1 MKKIKR
7 LAGFCAAAVLALSMS
22 LGAFA
27 AESPSAEGIVIS
39 GKTSDAN
46 GNAVQ
51 VTLQEVTDATAKAK
65 LDDAD
70 YLKQIV
76 GDEYVEGMKVADM
89 KDVSVPDGTPMP
101 VTIEFEVNGVN
112 KNTKVVVLHY
122 NGTEWEK
129 IKVDAVDYRSV
140 TATFDSLSPVA
151 FILDKVDETASVGT
165 TSPKTGMSPLVVM
178 AAFGAVICVAGAAA
192 LTKKERA

>member
-7 LAGFCAAAVLALSMS
+7 LAGICAAAVLALSMS
-22 LGAFA
+22 LSAFA
-27 AESPSAEGIVIS
+27 DESPSAEGIVIS
-39 GKTSDAN
+39 GKTADAN
-46 GNAVQ
+46 GNTVQ
-51 VTLQEVTDATAKAK
+51 VTLEEVTDTAVKAM

-70 YLKQIV
+70 YLEQVI

-151 FILDKVDETASVGT
+151 FILDKVVTTASVGS
-165 TSPKTGMSPLVVM
+165 TSPKTGMSPLVLM
-178 AAFGAVICVAGAAA
+178 AAFGAVVCVAGAVV

>member
-7 LAGFCAAAVLALSMS
+7 LAGICAAAVLALSMS

-39 GKTSDAN
+39 GKTSDAD
-46 GNAVQ
+46 GNTVQ
-51 VTLQEVTDATAKAK
+51 VTLEEVTDTAAKAM

-70 YLKQIV
+70 YLKQII
-76 GDEYVEGMKVADM
+76 GDEYIEGMKVADM

-112 KNTKVVVLHY
+112 KNTKVVVLYY

-129 IKVDAVDYRSV
+129 VKVDAVDYRSV

-151 FILDKVDETASVGT
+151 FILDKVDETANVGT
-165 TSPKTGMSPLVVM
+165 TSPKTGMSPLVIM
-178 AAFGAVICVAGAAA
+178 AAFGAVICMAGAVA

>member
-22 LGAFA
+22 LSAFA

-39 GKTSDAN
+39 GKTADAN
-46 GNAVQ
+46 GNTVQ
-51 VTLQEVTDATAKAK
+51 VTLEEVTDTAVKAM

-70 YLKQIV
+70 YLEQVI

-89 KDVSVPDGTPMP
+89 KDVSVPEGTPMP

-129 IKVDAVDYRSV
+129 VKVDAVDYRSV

-151 FILDKVDETASVGT
+151 FILDKVDTTASVGS
-165 TSPKTGMSPLVVM
+165 TSPKTGMSPLVLM
-178 AAFGAVICVAGAAA
+178 AAFGAVVCVAGAVV

>member
-129 IKVDAVDYRSV
+129 VKVDAVDYRSV

-151 FILDKVDETASVGT
+151 FILDKVDTTASVGS
-165 TSPKTGMSPLVVM
+165 TSPKTGMSPLVLM
-178 AAFGAVICVAGAAA
+178 AAFGAVVCVAGAVV

>member
-1 MKKIKR
+1 
-7 LAGFCAAAVLALSMS
+7 MS

-27 AESPSAEGIVIS
+27 DESPSAEGIVIS
-39 GKTSDAN
+39 GKTADAN
-46 GNAVQ
+46 GNTVQ
-51 VTLQEVTDATAKAK
+51 VTLEEVTDTAVKAM

-70 YLKQIV
+70 YLEQVI

>member
-7 LAGFCAAAVLALSMS
+7 LAGICAAAVLALSMS

-39 GKTSDAN
+39 GKTSDAD
-46 GNAVQ
+46 GNTVQ
-51 VTLQEVTDATAKAK
+51 VTLEEVTDTAAKAM
-65 LDDAD
+65 LDYAD
-70 YLKQIV
+70 YLKQII
-76 GDEYVEGMKVADM
+76 GDEYIEGMKVADM

-112 KNTKVVVLHY
+112 KNTKVVVLYY

-129 IKVDAVDYRSV
+129 VKVDAVDYRSV

-151 FILDKVDETASVGT
+151 FILDKVDETANVGT
-165 TSPKTGMSPLVVM
+165 TSPKTGMSPLVIM
-178 AAFGAVICVAGAAA
+178 AAFGAVICMAGAVA

>member
-1 MKKIKR
+1 MKKIKQ
-7 LAGFCAAAVLALSMS
+7 LTGFCATVILALSMS

-39 GKTSDAN
+39 GKTADAN
-46 GNAVQ
+46 GNEFQ
-51 VTLQEVTDATAKAK
+51 VTLEEVTDTEAKEK
-65 LDDAD
+65 LEDID
-70 YLKQIV
+70 YLKEIV
-76 GDEYVEGMKVADM
+76 GDEYIEGMKVADM
-89 KDVSVPDGTPMP
+89 KDVSVPEGTPMP

-112 KNTKVVVLHY
+112 KGTKVVVLHY
-122 NGTEWEK
+122 NGTDWEK

-151 FILDKVDETASVGT
+151 FILDKVDETATVGT
-165 TSPKTGMSPLVVM
+165 TSPKTGMSPIVM
-178 AAFGAVICVAGAAA
+178 MVAFGAVVCIAGTVA

>member
-101 VTIEFEVNGVN
+101 VTIEFGVNGVN

>member
-7 LAGFCAAAVLALSMS
+7 LAGICAAAVLALSMS
-22 LGAFA
+22 LSAFA

-39 GKTSDAN
+39 GKTADAN
-46 GNAVQ
+46 GNTVQ
-51 VTLQEVTDATAKAK
+51 VTLEEVTDTAVKAM

-70 YLKQIV
+70 YLEQVI

-89 KDVSVPDGTPMP
+89 KDVSVPAGTPMP

>member
-7 LAGFCAAAVLALSMS
+7 LAGICAAAVLALSMS

-39 GKTSDAN
+39 GKTADAN
-46 GNAVQ
+46 GNTVQ
-51 VTLQEVTDATAKAK
+51 VTLEEVTDTAVKAM

-70 YLKQIV
+70 YLEQVI

-165 TSPKTGMSPLVVM
+165 TSPKTGMSPLVVT

>member
-89 KDVSVPDGTPMP
+89 KDVSIPEGTPMP

-129 IKVDAVDYRSV
+129 VKVDAVDYRSV

-151 FILDKVDETASVGT
+151 FILDKVDTTASVGS
-165 TSPKTGMSPLVVM
+165 TSPKTGMSPLVLM
-178 AAFGAVICVAGAAA
+178 AAFGTVVCVAGAVV

>member
-7 LAGFCAAAVLALSMS
+7 LAGICAAAVLALSMS

-39 GKTSDAN
+39 GKTADAD
-46 GNAVQ
+46 GNTVQ
-51 VTLQEVTDATAKAK
+51 VTLEEVTDTAAKAM

-70 YLKQIV
+70 YLKQII
-76 GDEYVEGMKVADM
+76 GDEYIEGMKVADM

-129 IKVDAVDYRSV
+129 VKVDAVDYRSV

-151 FILDKVDETASVGT
+151 FILDKVDETANVGT
-165 TSPKTGMSPLVVM
+165 TSPKTGMSPLVIM
-178 AAFGAVICVAGAAA
+178 AAFGAVICMAGAVA

>member
-1 MKKIKR
+1 MKKITR
-7 LAGFCAAAVLALSMS
+7 LAGICAAAVLALSMS

-27 AESPSAEGIVIS
+27 AESPSAEGVVIS
-39 GKTSDAN
+39 GKTADAN
-46 GNAVQ
+46 GNTVQ
-51 VTLQEVTDATAKAK
+51 VTLEEVTDTAVKAM
-65 LDDAD
+65 LDDTD
-70 YLKQIV
+70 YLEKVI

>member
-7 LAGFCAAAVLALSMS
+7 LAGICAAAVLALSMS

-39 GKTSDAN
+39 GKISDAD
-46 GNAVQ
+46 GNTVQ
-51 VTLQEVTDATAKAK
+51 VTLEEVTDTAAKAM

-70 YLKQIV
+70 YLKQII
-76 GDEYVEGMKVADM
+76 GDEYIEGMKVADM

-129 IKVDAVDYRSV
+129 VKVDAVDYRSV

-151 FILDKVDETASVGT
+151 FILDKVDETANVGT
-165 TSPKTGMSPLVVM
+165 TSPKTGMSPLVIM
-178 AAFGAVICVAGAAA
+178 AAFGAVICMAGAVA

>member
-89 KDVSVPDGTPMP
+89 KDVSVPEGTPMP

-165 TSPKTGMSPLVVM
+165 TSPKTGMSPLIVM

>member
-7 LAGFCAAAVLALSMS
+7 LAGICAAAVLALSMS

-39 GKTSDAN
+39 GKTSDAD
-46 GNAVQ
+46 GNTVQ
-51 VTLQEVTDATAKAK
+51 VTLEEVTDTAAKAM

-70 YLKQIV
+70 YLKQII
-76 GDEYVEGMKVADM
+76 GDEYIEGMKVADM

-112 KNTKVVVLHY
+112 KNTKVVVLYY

-129 IKVDAVDYRSV
+129 VKVDAVDYRSV

-151 FILDKVDETASVGT
+151 FILDKVDETANVGT
-165 TSPKTGMSPLVVM
+165 TSPKTGMSPLVIM
-178 AAFGAVICVAGAAA
+178 AAFGAVICMAGAVA
-192 LTKKERA
+192 LTEKERA

>member
-89 KDVSVPDGTPMP
+89 KDVSVPEGTPMP

-129 IKVDAVDYRSV
+129 VKVDAVDYRSV

-151 FILDKVDETASVGT
+151 FILDKVDTTASVGT
-165 TSPKTGMSPLVVM
+165 TSPKTGMSPLVLM
-178 AAFGAVICVAGAAA
+178 AAFGAVVCVAGAVV

>member
-1 MKKIKR
+1 M
-7 LAGFCAAAVLALSMS
+7 ALSMS

-89 KDVSVPDGTPMP
+89 KDVSVPEGTPMP

-129 IKVDAVDYRSV
+129 VKVDAVDYRSV

-151 FILDKVDETASVGT
+151 FILDKVDTTASVGS
-165 TSPKTGMSPLVVM
+165 TSPKTGMSPLVLM
-178 AAFGAVICVAGAAA
+178 AAFGAVVCVAGAVV

>member
-7 LAGFCAAAVLALSMS
+7 LAGICAAVLALSMS

-39 GKTSDAN
+39 GKTSDAD
-46 GNAVQ
+46 GNTVQ
-51 VTLQEVTDATAKAK
+51 VTLEEVTDTAAKAM

-70 YLKQIV
+70 YLKQII
-76 GDEYVEGMKVADM
+76 GDEYIEGMKVADM

-129 IKVDAVDYRSV
+129 VKVDAVDYRSV

-151 FILDKVDETASVGT
+151 FILDKVDETANVGT
-165 TSPKTGMSPLVVM
+165 TSPKTGMSPLVIM
-178 AAFGAVICVAGAAA
+178 AAFGAVICMAGAVA

>member
-1 MKKIKR
+1 MKKITR
-7 LAGFCAAAVLALSMS
+7 LAGICAAAVLALSMS

-27 AESPSAEGIVIS
+27 DESPSAEGIVIS
-39 GKTSDAN
+39 GKTADAN
-46 GNAVQ
+46 GNTVQ
-51 VTLQEVTDATAKAK
+51 VTLEEVTDTAVKAM

-70 YLKQIV
+70 YLEQVI

>member
-7 LAGFCAAAVLALSMS
+7 LAGICAAVVLALSMS
-22 LGAFA
+22 LSAFA

-39 GKTSDAN
+39 GKTADAN
-46 GNAVQ
+46 GNTVQ
-51 VTLQEVTDATAKAK
+51 VTLEEVTDTAVKAM

-70 YLKQIV
+70 YLEQVI

>member
-70 YLKQIV
+70 YLKQVI

-89 KDVSVPDGTPMP
+89 KDVSVPEGTPMP

-129 IKVDAVDYRSV
+129 VKVDAVDYRSV

-151 FILDKVDETASVGT
+151 FILDKVDTTASVGS
-165 TSPKTGMSPLVVM
+165 TSPKTGMSPLVLM
-178 AAFGAVICVAGAAA
+178 AAFGAVVCVAGAVV

>member
-89 KDVSVPDGTPMP
+89 KDVSVPEGTPMP

-129 IKVDAVDYRSV
+129 VKVDAVDYRSV

-151 FILDKVDETASVGT
+151 FILDKVDTTASVGS
-165 TSPKTGMSPLVVM
+165 TSPKTGMSPLVLM
-178 AAFGAVICVAGAAA
+178 AAFGAVVFGAGVVV
-192 LTKKERA
+192 LTKKEKA

>member
-1 MKKIKR
+1 MKQIKR
-7 LAGFCAAAVLALSMS
+7 MAAFCMAAVLALSMS
-22 LGAFA
+22 VGAFA
-27 AESPSAEGIVIS
+27 AESPSAQGIVIS
-39 GKTSDAN
+39 GKTADAD
-46 GNAVQ
+46 GNEVQ
-51 VTLQEVTDATAKAK
+51 VTLAEVTDTDAKAK
-65 LDDAD
+65 LDDTN
-70 YLKQIV
+70 YLKEVI
-76 GDEYVEGMKVADM
+76 GDEYIEGMKVADM
-89 KDVSVPDGTPMP
+89 KDVSVPEGTPMP

-140 TATFDSLSPVA
+140 TATFESLSPVA

-165 TSPKTGMSPLVVM
+165 TSPKTGMSPLVMM
-178 AAFGAVICVAGAAA
+178 AAFGAVVCVAGAVV

>member
-7 LAGFCAAAVLALSMS
+7 LAGICAAAVLALSMS
-22 LGAFA
+22 LSAFA
-27 AESPSAEGIVIS
+27 DESPSAEGIVIS
-39 GKTSDAN
+39 GKTADAN
-46 GNAVQ
+46 GNTVQ
-51 VTLQEVTDATAKAK
+51 VTLEEVTDTAVKAM

-70 YLKQIV
+70 YLEQVI

>member
-7 LAGFCAAAVLALSMS
+7 LAGICAAAVLALSMS

-39 GKTSDAN
+39 GKTSDAD
-46 GNAVQ
+46 GNTVQ
-51 VTLQEVTDATAKAK
+51 VTLEEVTDTAAKAM

-70 YLKQIV
+70 YLKQII
-76 GDEYVEGMKVADM
+76 GDEYIEGMKVADM

-112 KNTKVVVLHY
+112 KNTKVVVLRY

-129 IKVDAVDYRSV
+129 VKVDAVDYRSV

-151 FILDKVDETASVGT
+151 FILDKVDETANVGT
-165 TSPKTGMSPLVVM
+165 TSPKTGMSPLVIM
-178 AAFGAVICVAGAAA
+178 AAFGAVICMAGAVA

>member
-7 LAGFCAAAVLALSMS
+7 LAGICAAAVLALSMS

-39 GKTSDAN
+39 GKTSDAD
-46 GNAVQ
+46 GNTVQ
-51 VTLQEVTDATAKAK
+51 VTLEEVTDTAAKAM

-70 YLKQIV
+70 YLKQII
-76 GDEYVEGMKVADM
+76 GDEYIEGMKVADM

-129 IKVDAVDYRSV
+129 VKVDAVDYRSV

-151 FILDKVDETASVGT
+151 FILDKVDETANVGT
-165 TSPKTGMSPLVVM
+165 TSPKTGMSPLVIM
-178 AAFGAVICVAGAAA
+178 ADFGAVICMAGAVA

>member
-70 YLKQIV
+70 YQKQIV
-76 GDEYVEGMKVADM
+76 GDEYDEGMKVADM

>member
-51 VTLQEVTDATAKAK
+51 VALQEVTDATAKAK

-151 FILDKVDETASVGT
+151 FILDKVDTTASVGS
-165 TSPKTGMSPLVVM
+165 TSPKTGMSPLVLM
-178 AAFGAVICVAGAAA
+178 AAFGAVVCVAGAVV

>member
-7 LAGFCAAAVLALSMS
+7 LAGFCAAAMLALSMS

-39 GKTSDAN
+39 GKTADAN
-46 GNAVQ
+46 GNEFQ
-51 VTLQEVTDATAKAK
+51 VTLEEVTDTEAKEK
-65 LDDAD
+65 LEDTD
-70 YLKQIV
+70 YLKEII
-76 GDEYVEGMKVADM
+76 GDEYIEGMKVADM
-89 KDVSVPDGTPMP
+89 KDVSVSEGTPMP

-112 KNTKVVVLHY
+112 KDTKVVVLHY

-140 TATFDSLSPVA
+140 TATFESLSPVA
-151 FILDKVDETASVGT
+151 FILDKVDETATVGT
-165 TSPKTGMSPLVVM
+165 TSPKTGMSPIVM
-178 AAFGAVICVAGAAA
+178 AAALGAIVCIVGAAA
-192 LTKKERA
+192 LTRKERA

>member
-7 LAGFCAAAVLALSMS
+7 LAGICAAAVLALSMS
-22 LGAFA
+22 LSAFA

-39 GKTSDAN
+39 GKTADAN
-46 GNAVQ
+46 GNTVQ
-51 VTLQEVTDATAKAK
+51 VTLEEVTDTAVKAM

-70 YLKQIV
+70 YLEQVI

>member
-51 VTLQEVTDATAKAK
+51 ITLQEVTDATAKAK

>member
-89 KDVSVPDGTPMP
+89 KDVSVPEGTPMP

-129 IKVDAVDYRSV
+129 VKVDAVDYRSV

-151 FILDKVDETASVGT
+151 FILDKVDTTASVGS
-165 TSPKTGMSPLVVM
+165 TSPKTGMSPLVLM
-178 AAFGAVICVAGAAA
+178 AAFGAVVCVAGAVV

>member
-7 LAGFCAAAVLALSMS
+7 LAGICAAAVLALSMS
-22 LGAFA
+22 LSAFA
-27 AESPSAEGIVIS
+27 DESPSAEGIVIS
-39 GKTSDAN
+39 GKTADAN
-46 GNAVQ
+46 GNTVQ
-51 VTLQEVTDATAKAK
+51 VTLEEVTDTAVKAM

-70 YLKQIV
+70 YLEQVI

-151 FILDKVDETASVGT
+151 FILDKVDTTASVGS
-165 TSPKTGMSPLVVM
+165 TSPKTGMSPLVLM
-178 AAFGAVICVAGAAA
+178 AAFGAVVCVAGAVV

>member
-1 MKKIKR
+1 

-89 KDVSVPDGTPMP
+89 KDVSVPEGTPMP

-129 IKVDAVDYRSV
+129 VKVDAVDYRSV

-151 FILDKVDETASVGT
+151 FILDKVDTTASVGS
-165 TSPKTGMSPLVVM
+165 TSPKTGMSPLVLM
-178 AAFGAVICVAGAAA
+178 AAFGAVVCVAGAVV